1 MISVNQL
8 SVQFGGNYLFD
19 EVSFLVNARDR
30 IGLVGK
36 NGAGKSTLLKILG
49 GAQAPESGSIA
60 KQSDCTL
67 GYLPQEMVYQS
78 GQTVFDEAATA
89 FVEIKNLE
97 HKIESINAALEK
109 RQDHASPEYFDLIH
123 QLHDCNERYQLLDG
137 YSIHSNIELVLFG
150 LGFERND
157 LSRLTDEFSGGWRMR
172 IELAKILLQ
181 KPSVLL
187 LDEPTNHLD
196 IESIQWLEDFLKN
209 YAGAL
214 ILVSHDRAFLDNIT
228 NRTIEISLGKIY
240 DYKTNYSRYV
250 ELRTERRTL
259 QQAEA
264 KNQEKYIEHT
274 EELINKFRAKKN
286 KAAFAQSLIKKLD
299 KLERVEVD
307 DEDNAGIRFRFPPAP
322 RSGKVTVLAE
332 ALQKKYGESVIL
344 TNLDFSI
351 ERQEKI
357 AFVGRNG
364 EGKST
369 LSKMIVG
376 KENFEGSLQI
386 GHNVD
391 IGYYAQNQAEM
402 LDGEKTVFQTI
413 DDAATGDIRKN
424 VRGLLGS
431 FLFGGDTIDK
441 KVKVLSGGEKSRLAM
456 CKLLLHPYN
465 LLVLDEPTNHLDMRS
480 KDVLKNALINYDG
493 TLVIVS
499 HDRDFL
505 QGLTTKV
512 FEFRNK
518 GIKQHIGDVYAF
530 LAAKK
535 MASLGELEVKSA
547 QAKVAAIEKAELK
560 AGANESKVSFEQKRE
575 ADKEVRKVA
584 NQISKSEKEIERLE
598 AEIKQMDEVLMD
610 PEKYKEA
617 IKVSDI
623 FQKYEALKSQL
634 EKEMENWAEW
644 NQKLD
649 ELKSSV

>member
-36 NGAGKSTLLKILG
+36 NGVGKSTLLKILSG
-49 GAQAPESGSIA
+49 VQPSESGSIA
-60 KQSDCTL
+60 KQNDCTL

-97 HKIESINAALEK
+97 HKIEQINKELEK
-109 RQDHASPEYFDLIH
+109 RQDHESKEYLDLIH
-123 QLHDCNERYQLLDG
+123 QQHDCNERYQLLDG

-150 LGFERND
+150 LGFERSD
-157 LSRLTDEFSGGWRMR
+157 LNRLTEEFSGGWRMR

-209 YAGAL
+209 YAGA
-214 ILVSHDRAFLDNIT
+214 IVLVSHDRAFLDNIT

-250 ELRTERRTL
+250 ELRAERRAL

-307 DEDNAGIRFRFPPAP
+307 DEETSSIRFRFPPAP
-322 RSGKVTVLAE
+322 RSGKVTVAAE
-332 ALQKKYGESVIL
+332 QVQKKYGDKVIFSGV
-344 TNLDFSI
+344 DFMI
-351 ERQEKI
+351 EREEKI

-376 KENFEGSLQI
+376 KENYEGKLTI
-386 GHNVD
+386 GHNVE

-413 DDAATGDIRKN
+413 DEVAVGEIRKN

-431 FLFGGDTIDK
+431 FLFGGDTIEK

-480 KDVLKNALINYDG
+480 KDVLKNALIKYDG
-493 TLVIVS
+493 TLIIVS

-505 QGLTTKV
+505 QGLTNKV

-518 GIKQHIGDVYAF
+518 SIKQHIGDVYDF
-530 LAAKK
+530 LASKK
-535 MASLGELEVKSA
+535 IASLGELEVKANIAKAASEEKKA
-547 QAKVAAIEKAELK
+547 QKAIAD
-560 AGANESKVSFEQKRE
+560 ESKISFEQKRE
-575 ADKEVRKVA
+575 NDKEIRKIS

-598 AEIKQMDEVLMD
+598 SEIKQMDEVLMD

-617 IKVSDI
+617 IKSSDI
-623 FQKYEALKSQL
+623 FQKYEALKSAL

-644 NQKLD
+644 NEKLD
-649 ELKSSV
+649 QTKKQ